1 MQAHGATLIAIS
13 PQTPDNSLTIAE
25 KNGLK
30 FEVLSD
36 VGNSVARKFGL
47 AFRLVDE
54 LQATM
59 SAMGIK
65 LPEFNGDDAWEL
77 PIPGTYVIDPDSTI
91 TLAYVDANYTTRLE
105 PVDIVVP
112 GRAGDLAAPL
122 VHRRLA

>member
-25 KNGLK
+25 KNDLK

-36 VGNSVARKFGL
+36 VGNVVARKFGL

-65 LPEFNGDDAWEL
+65 LPEFNGDGAWEL
-77 PIPGTYVIDPDSTI
+77 PIPGTYVIDQDGQI

-105 PVDIVVP
+105 PRDIVEN
-112 GRAGDLAAPL
+112 LQSSK
-122 VHRRLA
+122 

>member
-1 MQAHGATLIAIS
+1 MQALGATLIAIS
-13 PQTPDNSLTIAE
+13 PQTSDNSLTIAE
-25 KNGLK
+25 KNDLK

-54 LQATM
+54 LQAAM
-59 SAMGIK
+59 SAIGIK

-77 PIPGTYVIDPDSTI
+77 PIPGTYLIDPDGTI

-105 PVDIVVP
+105 PRDIVEN
-112 GRAGDLAAPL
+112 LQFSK
-122 VHRRLA
+122 